1 LLVTAHSVAHKY
13 IEQTT
18 KRMAYQLLILS
29 LYVRHTMR
37 LDKGLDLRDLRPF
50 AFRSTHS
57 RSPYAGRFRLTYA
70 VPSKSLRHSFAR
82 VYSWPIRGRVRH
94 TDLFAFCSTA
104 FICLTRA
111 RRTL

>member
-1 LLVTAHSVAHKY
+1 MRYLFVTAHSVAHKY

-37 LDKGLDLRDLRPF
+37 LDKGLDKGLDLRDLRPF

-57 RSPYAGRFRLTYA
+57 RPMLAD
-70 VPSKSLRHSFAR
+70 FA
-82 VYSWPIRGRVRH
+82 
-94 TDLFAFCSTA
+94 
-104 FICLTRA
+104 
-111 RRTL
+111 